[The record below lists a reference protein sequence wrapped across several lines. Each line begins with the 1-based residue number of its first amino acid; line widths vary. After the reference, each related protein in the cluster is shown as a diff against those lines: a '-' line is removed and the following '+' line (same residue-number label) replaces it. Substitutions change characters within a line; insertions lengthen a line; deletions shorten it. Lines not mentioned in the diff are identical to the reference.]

1 MSTDKFNT
9 TINTTIE
16 GQRADEF
23 TEPSAGP
30 MPTTSEQEAADRS
43 AGDVATDSVE
53 ENYRDMTKKGRDV
66 NGEGEL

>member
-9 TINTTIE
+9 STE

-43 AGDVATDSVE
+43 ADDVDTDSVE
-53 ENYRDMTKKGRDV
+53 ENYLDMTKRGRDIK
-66 NGEGEL
+66 GEGEL